1 MIRKFAVLPVLLAV
15 SVTTFGWGPTG
26 HRVVGSIAE
35 EYLSRK
41 VRARLANILDGQSL
55 ALAAT
60 WMDEVRSDSTHA
72 DMAPWH
78 WVTIPDGMTYNETK
92 KNPRGDIIST
102 LERVIAELKAGNLSG
117 EEERERVLILIHLV
131 GDLHMPLHV
140 GTGNDQGG
148 NDTRVRWFGEASN
161 LHRVWDADII
171 DHTRLS
177 YTEFA
182 ASLKRPSNAQATGW
196 QQSGVLVWAMENLD
210 YRQNIYR
217 IGDGRLGYDYAYYNL
232 PIIRTRLLQAGIR
245 LAGVLNDIFGN

>member
-1 MIRKFAVLPVLLAV
+1 MIRKSVLLLVLLAV
-15 SVTTFGWGPTG
+15 SEATFGWGPTG

-41 VRARLANILDGQSL
+41 ARARLAKILDGQSL
-55 ALAAT
+55 ALATT
-60 WMDEVRSDSTHA
+60 WMDEVRSDSTYI
-72 DMAPWH
+72 DMAAWH
-78 WVTIPDGMTYNETK
+78 WVTIPDGMTYADTE

-102 LERVIAELKAGNLSG
+102 LERVIAELKGGKLSAD
-117 EEERERVLILIHLV
+117 EERERIRILVHLV

-140 GTGNDQGG
+140 GTGKDQGG

-177 YTEFA
+177 YTEFE
-182 ASLKRPSNAQATGW
+182 ASLKRPSDAQVRNL
-196 QQSGVLVWAMENLD
+196 QQSGVLVWAMENMD

-245 LAGVLNDIFGN
+245 LAGILNDIFGN

>member
-1 MIRKFAVLPVLLAV
+1 MTRKLVVLLMLAAV
-15 SVTTFGWGPTG
+15 SEAAFGWGPTG

-41 VRARLANILDGQSL
+41 ARVQLAKILDGQSL
-55 ALAAT
+55 AMATT
-60 WMDEVRSDSTHA
+60 WMDEVRSDSTHK
-72 DMAPWH
+72 DMAAWH
-78 WVTIPDGMTYNETK
+78 WVTIPDGMTYDDTE
-92 KNPRGDIIST
+92 KNPEGDVIST
-102 LERVIAELKAGNLSG
+102 LDRVIGGLKGGNLSPAD
-117 EEERERVLILIHLV
+117 EREYVLILIHLV

-140 GTGNDQGG
+140 GTGTDHGG
-148 NDTRVRWFGEASN
+148 NDARVRWFGQQSN

-171 DHTRLS
+171 DHTQLS

-182 ASLKRPSNAQATGW
+182 ASLKRPSDAGVKVW
-196 QQSGVLVWAMENLD
+196 QQSGILVWAMENMD
-210 YRQNIYR
+210 YRKNVYR